1 MPDHTPDQPE
11 PREWDISDTGD
22 TSSLEGRIG
31 QLVNEL
37 EDAKARTLRVM
48 ADYHNY
54 QRRALQNERAAH
66 ADGVASVVK
75 SVVGIIDH
83 FDIALNA
90 DLRTATAEQ
99 VVAGVRVI
107 RDELLKAL
115 AQHGVGLINPAPG
128 EPFQPGRHE
137 AVVQMPSDTVPS
149 GHIVQT
155 FQAGYTLDTD
165 RVLRPAKVAVAP

>member
-1 MPDHTPDQPE
+1 MPDDTPDQPD

-48 ADYHNY
+48 ADYNNY
-54 QRRALQNERAAH
+54 QRRALQNERQARV
-66 ADGVASVVK
+66 DGVATVVK
-75 SVVGIIDH
+75 SVVGVIDH
-83 FDIALNA
+83 FDVALTA
-90 DLRTATAEQ
+90 DLSKASAAQ
-99 VVAGVRVI
+99 IVDGVRVI
-107 RDELLKAL
+107 REELIKAIG
-115 AQHGVGLINPAPG
+115 QHGVRLISPAPG
-128 EPFQPGRHE
+128 DVFEPGKHE
-137 AVVQMPSDTVPS
+137 AVVQMPSDDVPS

-155 FQAGYTLDTD
+155 FQAGYAMEND